1 MSTQLLLVVS
11 MRASI
16 AGPLVLSEERQSLFD
31 AISADRVHPY
41 CERKPVLQ
49 GINIRTAFELV
60 LKSSD
65 ARGVEG
71 IPTFSLV
78 MQFVLKPSR

>member
-16 AGPLVLSEERQSLFD
+16 AGPLVLSEEHQSLFD

-41 CERKPVLQ
+41 CERKPVLR
-49 GINIRTAFELV
+49 GINIRTAFEPV

-78 MQFVLKPSR
+78 IQFVIKS